1 MTSYAETQRLP
12 RANLSDFSPAQTEI
26 WDHVIETRKLAF
38 MPNMFAVMGQ
48 SPEALRAVAAVG
60 EHVRWHSA
68 LDNDLREMVICTVAQ
83 AVGNIYEWDH
93 HIHKVPERFRKAV
106 GTLSIEA
113 EPAPVGPA
121 LRLCRLLASG
131 EDVDDSLVAG
141 LRAVAG
147 RRGPRRSRGDGRLLP
162 AARQFLRRARH
173 RG

>member
-12 RANLSDFSPAQTEI
+12 RANLSDFSAAQTEI
-26 WDHVIETRKLAF
+26 WDHVIKTRKLAF

-93 HIHKVPERFRKAV
+93 HIPQGAGAVPKSRGNALDRGGARAG
-106 GTLSIEA
+106 GTSAPPL
-113 EPAPVGPA
+113 PPVGE
-121 LRLCRLLASG
+121 R
-131 EDVDDSLVAG
+131 
-141 LRAVAG
+141 
-147 RRGPRRSRGDGRLLP
+147 
-162 AARQFLRRARH
+162 
-173 RG
+173 